1 MKLEVLPNTFA
12 ICRFAPDE
20 NVPSWVDGA
29 FTCIARTTEELS
41 VLCSEA
47 SIPRGI
53 AYEGDWRLIKV
64 AGPLDFAM
72 VGVLASVSTPLG
84 EAGIPILAVSTYDTD
99 YVLVKQ
105 ASLEKAVKVLATAG
119 HDISSG

>member
-1 MKLEVLPNTFA
+1 MKLEVLPNRFA
-12 ICRFAPDE
+12 ICRFGPHDA
-20 NVPSWVDGA
+20 VPAWADGSL
-29 FTCIARTTEELS
+29 TCIARTTEELS

-47 SIPRGI
+47 SIPDGVP
-53 AYEGDWRLIKV
+53 YEGDWRVMKF

-72 VGVLASVSTPLG
+72 VGVLASVAAPLG

-105 ASLEKAVKVLATAG
+105 ASLERAAKVLAVAG
-119 HDISSG
+119 HEIAGG